1 MISISDTNGG
11 ISTQPRKKWK
21 PAENH
26 RTQTYLDLPESE
38 NPSEEP
44 APAGT
49 RQRSKLQYFP
59 IPRGKIVFSPFQK
72 PSAGD
77 CSLLFLP
84 LYSPWHN
91 SATRRS
97 TVENWSNGWE
107 RRWDSFLVRKGNGR
121 KTTDRRI
128 GKRHWRSFGFGT
140 STKRITIGAR
150 GKRVPHVPKCPFSS
164 FEMSARG
171 FSLFGMFSGFRFPLS
186 ASGAKSMGTGKM
198 RRESRSSFV
207 SSTCGL

>member
-1 MISISDTNGG
+1 MISISETNGG

-26 RTQTYLDLPESE
+26 RTQTYLDLPEPE
-38 NPSEEP
+38 DPSEEP

-72 PSAGD
+72 PSAATA
-77 CSLLFLP
+77 LLFLP
-84 LYSPWHN
+84 LYSPWHRFHN
-91 SATRRS
+91 SKIHRWKLIQWLREEMGFVPRQERKRTKDNGHEDWKAALTQFRIWHEHETNNYRS
-97 TVENWSNGWE
+97 TW
-107 RRWDSFLVRKGNGR
+107 
-121 KTTDRRI
+121 KT
-128 GKRHWRSFGFGT
+128 RSSRAEMPVLFFRDVSSGIFP
-140 STKRITIGAR
+140 
-150 GKRVPHVPKCPFSS
+150 VWHV
-164 FEMSARG
+164 
-171 FSLFGMFSGFRFPLS
+171 FRFPLS
-186 ASGAKSMGTGKM
+186 ATGAKSMGTGKM